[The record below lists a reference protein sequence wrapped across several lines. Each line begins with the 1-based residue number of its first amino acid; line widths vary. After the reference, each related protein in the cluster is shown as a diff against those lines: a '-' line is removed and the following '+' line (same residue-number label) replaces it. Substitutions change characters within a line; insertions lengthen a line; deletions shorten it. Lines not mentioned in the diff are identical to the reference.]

1 MHVCEYM
8 WVWVFFWVRM
18 CVITYVCMCVYVC
31 VCVSECVC
39 VCVRMCD
46 FVCVC
51 VCVQVTLFS
60 ESSFVSDLNLTMAV
74 QSLHSTLYTTPACFV
89 IALWIDLINRQI
101 SGYKL
106 RLNSTKINSS
116 VVTEKEI
123 QTIGI
128 RQLKRLLHHFQWYFK
143 DKIWQDIIFNAH
155 SFVQL
160 FY

>member
-1 MHVCEYM
+1 M
-8 WVWVFFWVRM
+8 WVYVGVSIFLGA
-18 CVITYVCMCVYVC
+18 YVCDYVCVYVCICVC